1 MRPMNDFQNPQELTQ
16 SVDKPECFLILFN
29 VAKDSNFGFLI
40 RTANAFGAKIL
51 VAGRNKVA
59 RFGATAR
66 TRRNPLQ
73 KFRFFEEAVDF
84 VRERNCEILGVEI
97 GEEAHSV
104 WNEPFK
110 GPTAFIIGNEGEG
123 LSPKQLEIADRL
135 VYIPQF
141 GTAVSLN
148 INVATG
154 IVLSQFAR
162 WAGYEQTPIEGR
174 KYMSTNSNAK
184 EHAIRTGN
192 LES

>member
-1 MRPMNDFQNPQELTQ
+1 MSDFQNPQELKQ
-16 SVDKPECFLILFN
+16 SDDKPECYLILFN
-29 VAKDSNFGFLI
+29 IAKDSNFGFLI

-51 VAGRNKVA
+51 VAGRNKVT

-66 TRRNPLQ
+66 TRRTPLQ
-73 KFRFFEEAVDF
+73 KFRFFDEAIEF
-84 VRERNCEILGVEI
+84 VRQRNCEILGVEI

-104 WNEPFK
+104 WDEPFS
-110 GPTAFIIGNEGEG
+110 GNTAFIIGNEGEG

-162 WAGYEQTPIEGR
+162 WAGYAQTPIAGR
-174 KYMSTNSNAK
+174 KYLSNSTAK
-184 EHAIRTGN
+184 EYAAKTGS
-192 LES
+192 LKP

>member
-1 MRPMNDFQNPQELTQ
+1 M
-16 SVDKPECFLILFN
+16 ILLN
-29 VAKDSNFGFLI
+29 IAKDSNFGFLI

-59 RFGATAR
+59 RFGATGR
-66 TRRNPLQ
+66 TRRTPLR
-73 KFRFFEEAVDF
+73 KFRHFDEAIDF

-97 GEEAHSV
+97 GEEAQSV
-104 WNEPFK
+104 WEEPFK
-110 GPTAFIIGNEGEG
+110 GPTAFLIGNEGEG

-162 WAGYEQTPIEGR
+162 WAGYEQAPIEGR
-174 KYMSTNSNAK
+174 KYLSKSNAIQARIAS
-184 EHAIRTGN
+184 E
-192 LES
+192 